1 MYIVFPIK
9 FNCLQWC
16 NGYLASLPGW
26 RPRFDSR
33 GRKYFFVFNL
43 IFPIFYTFCN
53 NSLVAFYIK
62 FNALAKFSPATFF
75 FFFFLYIYKFSNP
88 NRIITVMVIAM
99 RLCHFF
105 LFVFCQICVAIFWSQ
120 SFQHTQLKILVNF
133 ESGVHVFSG
142 VLCRNAW
149 NSAIHLFIIW
159 LTDILANL
167 DIQTELQDCLYEYG
181 FKDKWYRLE
190 LLASVVL
197 HVLHCDCIKIYD
209 DVAVKTPIVEAPNI
223 FWCQGKGL

>member
-1 MYIVFPIK
+1 MYIVFPIR
-9 FNCLQWC
+9 FNRLQWC
-16 NGYLASLPGW
+16 NGYLASLPRW

-43 IFPIFYTFCN
+43 IFIHF
-53 NSLVAFYIK
+53 LYILQQEFSSVLHKIQRTSQK
-62 FNALAKFSPATFF
+62 FLPATFF
-75 FFFFLYIYKFSNP
+75 FFYKFSNP
-88 NRIITVMVIAM
+88 NRIITVMVTDM

-105 LFVFCQICVAIFWSQ
+105 KFAFCQVCVAIFWSQ
-120 SFQHTQLKILVNF
+120 SFQHTPLKILVNF

-159 LTDILANL
+159 FTDILANL

-190 LLASVVL
+190 LLANVVL
-197 HVLHCDCIKIYD
+197 HVLHSDCIKIYD
-209 DVAVKTPIVEAPNI
+209 EVM
-223 FWCQGKGL
+223 FL